1 MTTHPED
8 AMTERSAAAAPIL
21 LDLRRE
27 AQARQ
32 PDLSALPPLSEP
44 ERQMATRTWRGRMVN
59 EHISAQVW
67 AGLVTSLMR
76 AGAPPAALAELPT
89 AIADELR
96 HAEQC
101 AGVVLALG
109 GEPVAPLPE
118 LTPVPLHEEVSALE
132 GAVRNV
138 ISVGCMSE
146 TIAVSIIRAE
156 HAELDDGPLATLL
169 GEILADEVSH
179 ARFGWRT
186 LGLLMP
192 RLDAAARARMSRYL
206 VDAFAHQVHHEV
218 PRLPRSGV
226 IRPELGQAGVCDGG
240 FARGLFLDTIETVIV
255 PGLTQAGLNAKAAWA
270 EAKAETAHVFNR

>member
-1 MTTHPED
+1 MTTPPEEP
-8 AMTERSAAAAPIL
+8 MTERAAAPIL

-44 ERQMATRTWRGRMVN
+44 ERQMAIRTWRGRMVN

-67 AGLVTSLMR
+67 AGLVPSLMR
-76 AGAPPAALAELPT
+76 AGAPPAALAELPA

-109 GEPVAPLPE
+109 GVPVAPLPE
-118 LTPVPLHEEVSALE
+118 LAPVPLHEEVSAIE
-132 GAVRNV
+132 GAARNI

-192 RLDAAARARMSRYL
+192 RLDAAARARTSRYL
-206 VDAFAHQVHHEV
+206 VDAFAHQVRHEV
-218 PRLPRSGV
+218 PRLPRGGE

-240 FARGLFLDTIETVIV
+240 FARGLFVDTIQTVIV
-255 PGLTQAGLNAKAAWA
+255 PGLTQAGLNAQAAWD
-270 EAKAETAHVFNR
+270 EAKAETAAVFLR

>member
-1 MTTHPED
+1 MTSPHEDTTHD
-8 AMTERSAAAAPIL
+8 ATATPIL

-27 AQARQ
+27 ARARQ
-32 PDLSALPPLSEP
+32 PDLSGLPSLSDA
-44 ERQMATRTWRGRMVN
+44 ERQMAIRTWRGRMVN

-67 AGLVTSLMR
+67 AGLVLSLMR
-76 AGAPPAALAELPT
+76 AGAPPAALAELPA

-109 GEPVAPLPE
+109 GLPVAPLPA
-118 LTPVPLHEEVSALE
+118 LSPVPLHEEVSPIE

-156 HAELDDGPLATLL
+156 HAELHEGPLATLL

-179 ARFGWRT
+179 ARFGWRA

-192 RLDAAARARMSRYL
+192 RLDADARARTNRYL

-218 PRLPRSGV
+218 PRLPRGGV
-226 IRPELGQAGVCDGG
+226 IRDELGQAGVCDGG
-240 FARGLFLDTIETVIV
+240 FARGLFVDTIQSVIV
-255 PGLTQAGLNAKAAWA
+255 PGLTQAGLNAQAAWD
-270 EAKAETAHVFNR
+270 EAKAETQHVFSR

>member
-1 MTTHPED
+1 MHTTYED
-8 AMTERSAAAAPIL
+8 ASAPAAAPIL

-27 AQARQ
+27 AQARR
-32 PDLSALPPLSEP
+32 PDLSALPPLSDA
-44 ERQMATRTWRGRMVN
+44 ERQVAVRTWRGRMVN

-67 AGLVTSLMR
+67 AGLVPSLMR

-109 GEPVAPLPE
+109 GVPVAPLPALE
-118 LTPVPLHEEVSALE
+118 PVPLHEEVAPLE
-132 GAVRNV
+132 GAVRNL

-192 RLDAAARARMSRYL
+192 RLDAAARARTSRYL

-218 PRLPRSGV
+218 PRLPRFDAL
-226 IRPELGQAGVCDGG
+226 RPELGQAGVCDGG
-240 FARGLFLDTIETVIV
+240 FARSLFLDTIQSVIV
-255 PGLTQAGLNAKAAWA
+255 PGLTQAGLDAQAAWA
-270 EAKAETAHVFNR
+270 EAEAETRHVFQR